1 MDSVSIVAIEQ
12 LVPKPHKCS
21 KGENCSK
28 WKKQQKLFKRLNEEH
43 GFPISPENGG
53 HIFMAGDPGNFMTAP
68 NIVENAY
75 RPVSEAEP
83 SIVGPSVVA
92 SSDLLGPGDM
102 PTIALQAENLKQ
114 IQERDAQ
121 DNVKNF
127 LSLQHVVPP
136 QMLEPTSP
144 LAEFGEEPLEMFPS
158 THINPSSFN
167 TPLTGLQSLPRL
179 QIPRTNTAVPF
190 YENNGNLSA
199 IQDPFSA
206 MSPCRTA
213 LATPGGLYRFGTP
226 ASEMDVAV
234 TSVPLGPIARDSSQS
249 VPPNMVY
256 HDSVRNSRQDWRR
269 PSCAL
274 PSLNE
279 NEVFS
284 PKAQSGTISR
294 RASDQTF
301 GSSDLSAIK
310 HEVKLASPDD
320 YKKKLDPRYPGVNHA
335 GWMKKRKTKL
345 LRHEWNEHH
354 FRLAGNQLK
363 MHQNDIPQSAI
374 LESLNIDEYAVG
386 CSNIASNKLA
396 AKFKALKI
404 AKDKEKDALKD
415 SAFEFQLV
423 PDQMSKQ
430 SKSHHFA
437 VKTRDERID
446 WMRELMLAKAM
457 RAKKDGLIVEV
468 NGKEV

>member
-1 MDSVSIVAIEQ
+1 M
-12 LVPKPHKCS
+12 
-21 KGENCSK
+21 
-28 WKKQQKLFKRLNEEH
+28 
-43 GFPISPENGG
+43 
-53 HIFMAGDPGNFMTAP
+53 
-68 NIVENAY
+68 
-75 RPVSEAEP
+75 
-83 SIVGPSVVA
+83 
-92 SSDLLGPGDM
+92 
-102 PTIALQAENLKQ
+102 
-114 IQERDAQ
+114 
-121 DNVKNF
+121 
-127 LSLQHVVPP
+127 
-136 QMLEPTSP
+136 
-144 LAEFGEEPLEMFPS
+144 
-158 THINPSSFN
+158 
-167 TPLTGLQSLPRL
+167 
-179 QIPRTNTAVPF
+179 
-190 YENNGNLSA
+190 
-199 IQDPFSA
+199 
-206 MSPCRTA
+206 
-213 LATPGGLYRFGTP
+213 YRFGTP

-234 TSVPLGPIARDSSQS
+234 TCMPLGPVARDTSQS

-256 HDSVRNSRQDWRR
+256 RDPLRNSRQDWRR
-269 PSCAL
+269 PSYTL

-284 PKAQSGTISR
+284 PAAHSDSISR

-301 GSSDLSAIK
+301 GSSDFSALK

-374 LESLNIDEYAVG
+374 LESLNIDEYAVA
-386 CSNIASNKLA
+386 CSSIASNKLA

-404 AKDKEKDALKD
+404 AKDKEKETLKH

-423 PDQMSKQ
+423 PDQMSRQ

-437 VKTRDERID
+437 VKSRDERID
-446 WMRELMLAKAM
+446 WMRELMLAKAL
-457 RAKKDGLIVEV
+457 RAKQEGLIVEV